1 MVMVTTTAPLLA
13 VAGGFCKTSEIDACM
28 QHRCDA
34 RAKLRTADSSFASLA
49 EIGAVRLQ
57 LGQIGRAVRLVVGL
71 DVVPEA
77 TWKALVPTF
86 LTALFELRERVR
98 RAPRVA
104 ARGGGT
110 GTNRNFSCQGN
121 RLARPNAQRRLRT
134 EGRARGQSAC
144 PTTKTK
150 RDKCTGACVVRV
162 TVTRVEEMRRSC
174 VPKPRAGADYAESG
188 FALHSESAMQ
198 RL

>member
-1 MVMVTTTAPLLA
+1 MVVVTATAPLLA

-34 RAKLRTADSSFASLA
+34 RSKLRTADSSFASLA

-104 ARGGGT
+104 ARGGALEPT
-110 GTNRNFSCQGN
+110 ETFP
-121 RLARPNAQRRLRT
+121 AREIDSRDPMPSGGCERRVVH
-134 EGRARGQSAC
+134 
-144 PTTKTK
+144 
-150 RDKCTGACVVRV
+150 VVRAPAPQRKTSETSV
-162 TVTRVEEMRRSC
+162 PARVWSASRSHASRKC
-174 VPKPRAGADYAESG
+174 AD
-188 FALHSESAMQ
+188 HVCH
-198 RL
+198 